1 MRRTES
7 FILLDFFIDSVR
19 HVKSILKDFFLILL
33 NKIRKIEI
41 CIVLLHVKFRLKQN
55 EYVEMIANT
64 V

>member
-41 CIVLLHVKFRLKQN
+41 CIVLLQVKFRLKQN